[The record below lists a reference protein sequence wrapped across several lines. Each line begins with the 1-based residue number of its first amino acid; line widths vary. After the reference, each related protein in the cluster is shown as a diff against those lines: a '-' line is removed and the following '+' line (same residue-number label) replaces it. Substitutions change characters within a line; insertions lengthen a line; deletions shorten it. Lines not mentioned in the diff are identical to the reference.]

1 MSMIKTSN
9 IVFSVEQI
17 CFKFLRI
24 QNPNFHRLFQASY
37 PKCQYRDETN
47 TYMTIY
53 NLLHIS
59 DMFGTMGTVLKYDD
73 YVGYDYDNND
83 DDECYLLY
91 RGYLKL
97 YTSNKS
103 YF

>member
-1 MSMIKTSN
+1 
-9 IVFSVEQI
+9 
-17 CFKFLRI
+17 
-24 QNPNFHRLFQASY
+24 
-37 PKCQYRDETN
+37 
-47 TYMTIY
+47 MTIY

>member
-1 MSMIKTSN
+1 
-9 IVFSVEQI
+9 
-17 CFKFLRI
+17 
-24 QNPNFHRLFQASY
+24 
-37 PKCQYRDETN
+37 
-47 TYMTIY
+47 MTMY

-83 DDECYLLY
+83 DDECYLHY